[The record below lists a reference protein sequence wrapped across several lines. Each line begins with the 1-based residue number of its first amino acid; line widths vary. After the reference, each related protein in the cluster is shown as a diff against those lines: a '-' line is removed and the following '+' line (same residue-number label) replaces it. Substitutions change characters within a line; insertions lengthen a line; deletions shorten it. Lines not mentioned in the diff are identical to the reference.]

1 MFGNDIG
8 SLNRRIFDAFQVREY
23 GAKAE
28 AVRSA
33 RKAAQDA
40 SGGSEQLEADVQAL
54 FDEMQTQ
61 RQILDKCARPLEA
74 DRSPGIG
81 PLTVCRS
88 AGGAEERVPALH
100 LASCRAF

>member
-1 MFGNDIG
+1 MVAAGIVD
-8 SLNRRIFDAFQVREY
+8 SKRSSAWLQVREY

-61 RQILDKCARPLEA
+61 RQILDK
-74 DRSPGIG
+74 
-81 PLTVCRS
+81 
-88 AGGAEERVPALH
+88 
-100 LASCRAF
+100 

>member
-1 MFGNDIG
+1 MFDV
-8 SLNRRIFDAFQVREY
+8 LQVREY

-61 RQILDKCARPLEA
+61 RQILDK
-74 DRSPGIG
+74 
-81 PLTVCRS
+81 
-88 AGGAEERVPALH
+88 
-100 LASCRAF
+100 

>member
-1 MFGNDIG
+1 MWHVM
-8 SLNRRIFDAFQVREY
+8 SLQRRSMKNCVALCIRSRDLGRVSHGQVREY

-28 AVRSA
+28 GVRQA

-61 RQILDKCARPLEA
+61 RQIVDK
-74 DRSPGIG
+74 
-81 PLTVCRS
+81 
-88 AGGAEERVPALH
+88 
-100 LASCRAF
+100 

>member
-1 MFGNDIG
+1 M
-8 SLNRRIFDAFQVREY
+8 LRQVREY

-61 RQILDKCARPLEA
+61 RQILDK
-74 DRSPGIG
+74 
-81 PLTVCRS
+81 
-88 AGGAEERVPALH
+88 
-100 LASCRAF
+100 

>member
-1 MFGNDIG
+1 MRACCKCHCPEQKFTQP
-8 SLNRRIFDAFQVREY
+8 SCTQVREY

-28 AVRSA
+28 GVRQA

-61 RQILDKCARPLEA
+61 RQILDK
-74 DRSPGIG
+74 
-81 PLTVCRS
+81 
-88 AGGAEERVPALH
+88 
-100 LASCRAF
+100 